1 MATATA
7 TVAAATAAA
16 TAAAATA
23 AATAAAAVAV
33 AATVAVVA
41 AATAVVPGS
50 GRDGDCVEVADDLAD
65 TVAVR
70 DTENRAG
77 GVLVSTH
84 DRWSA
89 FLAGVKRGEFGV
101 TG

>member
-1 MATATA
+1 M
-7 TVAAATAAA
+7 
-16 TAAAATA
+16 
-23 AATAAAAVAV
+23 
-33 AATVAVVA
+33 
-41 AATAVVPGS
+41 
-50 GRDGDCVEVADDLAD
+50 EVADDLAD